1 MTTLPQRI
9 AEWGDERQQA
19 GWEEGRQAGQEEAR
33 EEARGEVRKEKR
45 ALLCHLATHKFDAAT
60 GQELDR
66 RLRAVSNSERLSEVG
81 AWITE
86 CPTSAELLAR
96 IGLP

>member
-33 EEARGEVRKEKR
+33 
-45 ALLCHLATHKFDAAT
+45 ALLCRLATHKFDAAT

-66 RLRAVSNSERLSEVG
+66 RLRAVSNPERLSEVG
-81 AWITE
+81 AWIIE

-96 IGLP
+96 VGLP